1 MAEED
6 CKNYDIPQRIT
17 TCHDP
22 LKSYILSTYLPIFG
36 VRICGYQASSLT
48 IVTSPLTVLIL
59 DAYRYLK
66 KEGRM
71 LMQMLNGGGMGI
83 DMHDPNLDIKPP
95 PSTFQT
101 NNNCPSK
108 LTASASSRFQPANSV
123 VSGTS
128 STGST
133 SKRRSLK
140 RPAQSSSN
148 TSNNNNS
155 NCVAAAKNIQGGA
168 TVTTTMAQTLPSNLP
183 PSTAA
188 SGLPDANVFLSIN
201 AAKQLTDHQQL
212 PTHFTTQP
220 AAALI
225 GCNHHHGGMQPLYAP
240 QPIGPPSVQ
249 PAPLSGKS
257 TPRQPAKKRL
267 EARTPTIEELGVPSA
282 FKALHD
288 TPFTPVL
295 GRSGNS
301 ASGSSRDVSA
311 PTSTAAVSNASGGGG
326 GEVKTKPEEDEDEE
340 MNAIFAGPVARRHHS
355 TINQPPIGN
364 LAFAD
369 YKILHERLQQHV
381 ANGGLAGMESP
392 NALFFR
398 TTPYGKRCASAC
410 ALPSLSPGI
419 GGGGGG
425 GFADDLR
432 QMPSLLPASPPAHTG
447 VSGGSEGGSA
457 LQIPPP
463 PRLTP
468 GFGMGIGGGR
478 LSKPPPS
485 TTPGPPGLFD
495 RDTPGSLRNLA
506 SRFRDSPIF
515 SYVYS
520 DLDCLGIWDS
530 MHLLVD
536 QTIRPLGDHPRYELL
551 IRKQCKVPAT
561 WSYFCVTITNS
572 EILEVLVSLAQEYGV
587 QSNRAGS
594 SCSRPASQHYLRRN
608 LFLGNDSPGPAGLP
622 LNMLNTPVSGNV
634 GGSDLIDPNNT
645 STSNTNPASQN
656 QQQLPFDHNS
666 PQAPPPQ
673 PDYNQ

>member
-1 MAEED
+1 
-6 CKNYDIPQRIT
+6 
-17 TCHDP
+17 
-22 LKSYILSTYLPIFG
+22 
-36 VRICGYQASSLT
+36 
-48 IVTSPLTVLIL
+48 
-59 DAYRYLK
+59 
-66 KEGRM
+66 
-71 LMQMLNGGGMGI
+71 MQMLNGGGMGMDI
-83 DMHDPNLDIKPP
+83 HDPNLDIKPP

-101 NNNCPSK
+101 NSNCPPK

-148 TSNNNNS
+148 TTSNNNS
-155 NCVAAAKNIQGGA
+155 NCIAAVKNIQGGA

-188 SGLPDANVFLSIN
+188 SGLPDANVFLGIN
-201 AAKQLTDHQQL
+201 AAKQLADHQQL

-240 QPIGPPSVQ
+240 QPIGPSSVQ
-249 PAPLSGKS
+249 PPPPAPLSGKS

-381 ANGGLAGMESP
+381 ANGGLGGMESP

-419 GGGGGG
+419 GGG
-425 GFADDLR
+425 FADDLR

-447 VSGGSEGGSA
+447 VAGGSEGGSA

-515 SYVYS
+515 S
-520 DLDCLGIWDS
+520 
-530 MHLLVD
+530 
-536 QTIRPLGDHPRYELL
+536 
-551 IRKQCKVPAT
+551 
-561 WSYFCVTITNS
+561 TNS

-608 LFLGNDSPGPAGLP
+608 LFLGNDSPSPAGLP

-634 GGSDLIDPNNT
+634 GGSDLIDPNST
-645 STSNTNPASQN
+645 STSNTNPANQN